1 MRAAVCRAFNQEL
14 TIEDL
19 DLAAMGPRDVQ
30 IAIDAC
36 AICHSDI
43 HFIEGAW
50 GGDLP
55 AVAGHEATG
64 KVMAVGAEVTD
75 IQPGNKV
82 IVTLIHSCGTCA
94 HCLDGGMVYCNKPN
108 ARGSKPRLR
117 SPNGETILQWASTGA
132 FAEQVVVDRSQIVR
146 FDHNIASASVAL
158 LACGVITGL
167 GAVVNSA
174 KVPAG
179 ASVVVIGCGG
189 VGLNAI
195 QGAVLSEASRVI
207 AIDLSPQKLE
217 IAEQF
222 GATHA
227 INPSTKDA
235 ASMVQSICDG
245 EGAHFVFVAVG
256 AKAAIDGAFSMLRR
270 GGTLVVVGMPA
281 GGVLGEFDAA
291 GLAADGL
298 RVIGSRMGESDI
310 QRDIPMLLDHYAN
323 GRLKLDELVSGTYGL
338 SDINEAI
345 ASVNRGEALRHVLV
359 F

>member
-1 MRAAVCRAFNQEL
+1 
-14 TIEDL
+14 
-19 DLAAMGPRDVQ
+19 MGPRDVQ
-30 IAIDAC
+30 IAITAC

-55 AVAGHEATG
+55 TVAGHEATG
-64 KVMAVGAEVTD
+64 TVMAVGAEITD
-75 IQPGNKV
+75 IHPGDKV
-82 IVTLIHSCGTCA
+82 IATLIRSCGTCS
-94 HCLDGGMVYCNKPN
+94 HCLAGGMVYCDKPN

-117 SPNGETILQWASTGA
+117 TPNGETVLQWASTGA
-132 FAEQVVVDRSQIVR
+132 FAEQIVVDHSQIVR
-146 FDHNIASASVAL
+146 FDHKIAPASAAL

-195 QGAVLSEASRVI
+195 QGAVLNQAGRII
-207 AIDLSPQKLE
+207 AIDLAPQKLE
-217 IAEQF
+217 IAHQF
-222 GATHA
+222 GATHT
-227 INPSTKDA
+227 INPSTQNA
-235 ASMVQSICDG
+235 AAMVKSICDG
-245 EGAHFVFVAVG
+245 LGAHFVFVAVG
-256 AKAAIDGAFSMLRR
+256 AKAAIDGGFSMLRR
-270 GGTLVVVGMPA
+270 GGSLVVVGMPA
-281 GGVLGEFDAA
+281 EGVLAEFDAA

-310 QRDIPMLLDHYAN
+310 QRDIPMLLDHHAN
-323 GRLKLDELVSGTYGL
+323 GRLKLDELVSGTYDL
-338 SDINEAI
+338 DDINDAV